1 VGAGAEGLI
10 VSDLLNF
17 FADNTQL
24 LFDKTLEHLGIA
36 AIGMVVALVLAMP
49 LGVYLGHRHAG
60 SFLAINISNVFRA
73 LPSLALIAISLAFFG
88 LSRLNV
94 EIALVA
100 LAVPPILTNAY
111 TAVDGVDP
119 DAVEAARGMGMTE
132 RQVLTQVELPLS
144 WPLIFA
150 GIRTAAVYVVAT
162 APLAAIAGGGG
173 LGDHPQPAHLRARRR
188 DRRDDRRSRP
198 RLRRRPAVRAGPAR
212 GDAARPAHARRAGDD
227 RPGRHRH
234 RRRREGRR
242 DDGRARLSDP
252 ADQHT
257 QEEGAHAAQ
266 KTTGARR
273 GPARARGPGAVRG
286 RVRR

>member
-1 VGAGAEGLI
+1 M
-10 VSDLLNF
+10 SDLLNF
-17 FADNTQL
+17 FADNAQL
-24 LFDKTLEHLGIA
+24 LLEKTLAHLGIA
-36 AIGMVVALVLAMP
+36 AIGMVVALALAMP

-132 RQVLTQVELPLS
+132 RQVLTGIELPLS

-173 LGDHPQPAHLRARRR
+173 LGDIILNQPTYGLVGVIAATIVVVVLAFAVDIMFALVQRAVT
-188 DRRDDRRSRP
+188 P
-198 RLRRRPAVRAGPAR
+198 RGLHMPAELVTIVPAGTDTAVVAK
-212 GDAARPAHARRAGDD
+212 DAAATAEH
-227 RPGRHRH
+227 
-234 RRRREGRR
+234 
-242 DDGRARLSDP
+242 
-252 ADQHT
+252 
-257 QEEGAHAAQ
+257 
-266 KTTGARR
+266 
-273 GPARARGPGAVRG
+273 V
-286 RVRR
+286 